1 MYLYVTEC
9 IIWGPRYHTSLISLI
24 PLDTGAFCISCPRDY
39 SLCPGKMRCYDWPGF
54 GHVPNLKVKR
64 IGSITKRGNLLD
76 KIVTITQTTKNLF
89 SNIKYE
95 DYLPSLPKIK
105 EWHKTSAK
113 PMGLYFGILC
123 YQTFIDYFIWCVW
136 YCWSL
141 LMAGK
146 VKFKEQRHW
155 SQRGLGEKAVL
166 PLVNR
171 NNITI
176 IGHYPPGIM
185 LYILYH
191 FCLSTNP

>member
-1 MYLYVTEC
+1 MYYIGSKISHISHFSDSSGHRSFLYLM
-9 IIWGPRYHTSLISLI
+9 SLRLFTVSRKNEL
-24 PLDTGAFCISCPRDY
+24 LWLA
-39 SLCPGKMRCYDWPGF
+39 GF

-89 SNIKYE
+89 SSIKYE

-141 LMAGK
+141 LMAGE

-155 SQRGLGEKAVL
+155 SQRGLGEKVVL

-171 NNITI
+171 NNIMI

-185 LYILYH
+185 LYILYY